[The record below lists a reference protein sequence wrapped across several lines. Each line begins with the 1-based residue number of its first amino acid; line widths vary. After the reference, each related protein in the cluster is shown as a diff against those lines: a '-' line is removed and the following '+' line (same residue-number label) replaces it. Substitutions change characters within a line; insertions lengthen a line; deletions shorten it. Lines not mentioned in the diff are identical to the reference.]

1 MQEGLGD
8 LSSAEKGSGA
18 RFNKGKPSVELIPLW
33 IPAATHLIASSHAP
47 RPMVAGGALYS
58 HELLREMLS
67 QLSDFQ
73 TRQAEGKALL
83 NILALLGM
91 DVWKDCADVFDYG
104 RRKYAEWNWA
114 KGMSW
119 SAVIGCA
126 ARHLLF
132 GMMRSEVLDPE
143 SDLPHRGHLACN
155 LVMLLTYI
163 ESFPEG
169 DDRPPKEYF
178 ETRAVPEQT
187 TTSDFAETVMAPR

>member
-1 MQEGLGD
+1 MQDGLGD
-8 LSSAEKGSGA
+8 LQSTAKGSGA
-18 RFNKGKPSVELIPLW
+18 RFNRGKTAVELIPLW
-33 IPAATHLIASSHAP
+33 IPAATHLIAASHPP
-47 RPMVAGGALYS
+47 RQMVAGGALYS
-58 HELLREMLS
+58 SELLREMLS

-73 TRQAEGKALL
+73 TRQAEGTALL

-104 RRKYAEWNWA
+104 RHKYAEWNWA

-126 ARHLLF
+126 GRHLLF
-132 GMMRSEVLDPE
+132 GMMRNEPIDSE
-143 SDLPHRGHLACN
+143 SGLPHRGHLACN

-163 ESFPEG
+163 DSYPEG

-178 ETRAVPEQT
+178 ESRSAPE
-187 TTSDFAETVMAPR
+187 TSTDFAETVMASR

>member
-8 LSSAEKGSGA
+8 LNSAEKGSGA
-18 RFNKGKPSVELIPLW
+18 RFNKGKTAVELIPLW
-33 IPAATHLIASSHAP
+33 IPAAAHLVASGRAP
-47 RPMVAGGALYS
+47 RPPSVGLLYS
-58 HELLREMLS
+58 SELLREMLS

-73 TRQAEGKALL
+73 TRQADGAALL

-104 RRKYAEWNWA
+104 RSKYAEWNWA

-132 GMMRSEVLDPE
+132 GMMRGEALDLE
-143 SDLPHRGHLACN
+143 SGLPHRGHLACN

-178 ETRAVPEQT
+178 EPRGTPAQT
-187 TTSDFAETVMAPR
+187 TTSDFAETILAP